1 MSIKVFKLINGEEL
15 IAEVLETYAYGSDA
29 YDLKSPATIIV
40 QQTEQG
46 VGIGLAP
53 YMPYVTGNVCLNKS
67 AVASHGTPEVKM
79 ENEYRRI
86 FGSGIQ
92 IAQAGSLAGL

>member
-1 MSIKVFKLINGEEL
+1 MTVRVFKLINGEE
-15 IAEVLETYAYGSDA
+15 IISEITDIYGAEDYELS
-29 YDLKSPATIIV
+29 SPATIIV

-46 VGIGLAP
+46 VGVGLAP
-53 YMPYVTGNVCLNKS
+53 YMPYVSGKINLNKS
-67 AVASHGTPEVKM
+67 AVASHGSPEVKM

-92 IAQAGSLAGL
+92 IASAGSVFTG

>member
-1 MSIKVFKLINGEEL
+1 MSIKVFKLINGEE
-15 IAEVLETYAYGSDA
+15 IISEVVGNGAEDYE
-29 YDLKSPATIIV
+29 LKSPATIIV

-53 YMPYVTGNVCLNKS
+53 YMPYVSGSISLNKS
-67 AVASHGTPEVKM
+67 AVASHGSPEVKM

>member
-1 MSIKVFKLINGEEL
+1 MSIKVFKMINGEEL
-15 IAEVLETYAYGSDA
+15 IAEVVDNLYNSTDYE
-29 YDLKSPATIIV
+29 LKSPAVIIV

-53 YMPYVTGNVCLNKS
+53 YMPYVNGNVTLSKS
-67 AVASHGTPEVKM
+67 AVASHGIPEVKM